1 MPVKHLRQLELMAR
15 RAPAV
20 ERSIAV
26 LNFLAARPDERFTL
40 SEIAR
45 STDLNKATLHAIL
58 AALTEAGFVLREEEK
73 KTYGLGPAL
82 VALGGA
88 AVEAN
93 PAVQLALPHMEAM
106 SNELGLDCVASAAIE
121 DQIVILTS
129 ASSRRPFGIEV
140 EPGQR
145 LPLAPPLGTVFI
157 AWSSQADIDRWL
169 AKVGPQATKDDI
181 QRYRQAVD
189 TVRARGY
196 SLGLGGEPVPKSER
210 STKRP
215 RTLEDNVRSIRVD
228 EYALIE
234 LDHSSTYRL
243 NHVGAPIFD
252 NGGRVALALFL
263 IGFQGDIAAGE
274 VPRYAE
280 RLRYACAA
288 ITEKVGGHEPA

>member
-1 MPVKHLRQLELMAR
+1 MAR

-26 LNFLAARPDERFTL
+26 LNYLASRPDDRFTL

-45 STDLNKATLHAIL
+45 ATDLNKATLHAIL
-58 AALTEAGFVLREEEK
+58 GALTESGFVLREEER
-73 KTYGLGPAL
+73 KTYSLGPAL

-93 PAVQLALPHMEAM
+93 PAVQLAMPHMEAL
-106 SNELGLDCVASAAIE
+106 SSELGLDCVASAAIE
-121 DQIVILTS
+121 DQIVILTR

-157 AWSSQADIDRWL
+157 AWSTQTEIDRWL
-169 AKVGPQATKDDI
+169 AKVGPKATNADI

-196 SLGLGGEPVPKSER
+196 SLGLGGEPIPKEER
-210 STKRP
+210 TVRGRP

-234 LDHSSTYRL
+234 LDNSSTYRL
-243 NHVGAPIFD
+243 NHIGAPIFD
-252 NGGRVALALFL
+252 TLGRVTLAMFL

-280 RLRYACAA
+280 RLRYACTA
-288 ITEKVGGHEPA
+288 ITEKIGGREPA

>member
-1 MPVKHLRQLELMAR
+1 MAR

-26 LNFLAARPDERFTL
+26 LNFLASRPDDRFTL

-45 STDLNKATLHAIL
+45 AADLNKATLHAIL
-58 AALTEAGFVLREEEK
+58 GALTEAGFVLREEER

-93 PAVQLALPHMEAM
+93 PAVQLAIPHMEGL
-106 SNELGLDCVASAAIE
+106 SNELGLDCVASTAIE
-121 DQIVILTS
+121 DQIVILTRT
-129 ASSRRPFGIEV
+129 SSRRPFGIEV

-157 AWSSQADIDRWL
+157 AWSSQSDIDRWL
-169 AKVGPQATKDDI
+169 AKVGPKASNADI

-189 TVRARGY
+189 TVRGRGY
-196 SLGLGGEPVPKSER
+196 SLGLGGEPIPREER
-210 STKRP
+210 TVKGRP

-234 LDHSSTYRL
+234 LDNSSAYRL
-243 NHVGAPIFD
+243 NHIGAPIFD
-252 NGGRVALALFL
+252 QHGRVSLALFL

-288 ITEKVGGHEPA
+288 ITEKIGGREPA

>member
-1 MPVKHLRQLELMAR
+1 MAR

-26 LNFLAARPDERFTL
+26 LNYLAAHPEDRYTL

-58 AALTEAGFVLREEEK
+58 GALTESGFVLREEER

-93 PAVQLALPHMEAM
+93 PGVQLALPHMQ
-106 SNELGLDCVASAAIE
+106 SLSDELGLDCVASTAIE
-121 DQIVILTS
+121 DQIVILQRTS
-129 ASSRRPFGIEV
+129 TSRRPFGIDV

-145 LPLAPPLGTVFI
+145 LPLSPPLGTVFV
-157 AWSSQADIDRWL
+157 AWSSPIEIDHWL
-169 AKVGPQATKDDI
+169 AQVGPSASKSDTK
-181 QRYRQAVD
+181 RYRQAVE

-196 SLGLGGEPVPKSER
+196 SLGLGGEPVPRSESPPRRRR
-210 STKRP
+210 S
-215 RTLEDNVRSIRVD
+215 LEENVRAIRVD

-234 LDHSSTYRL
+234 LDHSATYRL
-243 NHVGAPIFD
+243 NHIGAPVF
-252 NGGRVALALFL
+252 GPTGRVDLALFL
-263 IGFQGDIAAGE
+263 IGFQGDIPAAE

-280 RLRYACAA
+280 RLRYSCAA
-288 ITEKVGGHEPA
+288 ITEKIGGREPD

>member
-1 MPVKHLRQLELMAR
+1 MAR

-26 LNFLAARPDERFTL
+26 LNYLATRPDDRFTL

-45 STDLNKATLHAIL
+45 ATDLNKATLHAIL
-58 AALTEAGFVLREEEK
+58 GALTEAGFVLREEER

-93 PAVQLALPHMEAM
+93 PSVQLSLPHMEVL
-106 SNELGLDCVASAAIE
+106 SNELGLDCVASTAIE
-121 DQIVILTS
+121 EQIVILART
-129 ASSRRPFGIEV
+129 SSRRPFGIMV

-145 LPLAPPLGTVFI
+145 LPMAPPLGTVFV
-157 AWSSQADIDRWL
+157 AWSSQAEIDRWL
-169 AKVGPQATKDDI
+169 AKVGPSASKADI

-196 SLGLGGEPVPKSER
+196 SIGLGGEPAPKSER
-210 STKRP
+210 GTSKP

-234 LDHSSTYRL
+234 LDHSASYQL

-252 NGGRVALALFL
+252 NTGRVNLALFL

-280 RLRYACAA
+280 RLRYACTA
-288 ITEKVGGHEPA
+288 ITEKIGGREPA

>member
-1 MPVKHLRQLELMAR
+1 VAR

-26 LNFLAARPDERFTL
+26 LNFLAAHPEERFTL

-58 AALTEAGFVLREEEK
+58 GALTESGFVLREEER

-93 PAVQLALPHMEAM
+93 PAVQLSLPHMEVL
-106 SNELGLDCVASAAIE
+106 SNELGLDCVASTAIE
-121 DQIVILTS
+121 DQIVILART
-129 ASSRRPFGIEV
+129 SSRRPFGIMV

-145 LPLAPPLGTVFI
+145 LPLAPPLGTVFV
-157 AWSSQADIDRWL
+157 AWSSQAEIDRWL
-169 AKVGPQATKDDI
+169 AKVGPSASKADI
-181 QRYRQAVD
+181 QRYRQAVE
-189 TVRARGY
+189 TVRGRGY
-196 SLGLGGEPVPKSER
+196 SLGLGGEPVPRSER
-210 STKRP
+210 ESTKGRP

-234 LDHSSTYRL
+234 LDHSSTYQL
-243 NHVGAPIFD
+243 NHIGAPVFSAS
-252 NGGRVALALFL
+252 GRVSLALFL

-280 RLRYACAA
+280 RLRYACTAV
-288 ITEKVGGHEPA
+288 TEKIGGREPG

>member
-1 MPVKHLRQLELMAR
+1 MAR

-26 LNFLAARPDERFTL
+26 LNYLASRPDDRFTL

-45 STDLNKATLHAIL
+45 ATDLNKATLHAIL
-58 AALTEAGFVLREEEK
+58 GALTEAGFVLREEER
-73 KTYGLGPAL
+73 KTYSLGPAL

-93 PAVQLALPHMEAM
+93 PAVQLALPHMEAL
-106 SNELGLDCVASAAIE
+106 SSELGLDCVVSTAIE
-121 DQIVILTS
+121 DQIVILIRT
-129 ASSRRPFGIEV
+129 SSRRPFGIEV

-145 LPLAPPLGTVFI
+145 LPLAPPLGTVFV
-157 AWSSQADIDRWL
+157 AWSSQAEIDRWL
-169 AKVGPQATKDDI
+169 AKVGPKASNADI

-189 TVRARGY
+189 TVRGRGY
-196 SLGLGGEPVPKSER
+196 SLGLGGEPIPKEER
-210 STKRP
+210 AVRGRP

-234 LDHSSTYRL
+234 LDNSSAYRL
-243 NHVGAPIFD
+243 NHIGAPIFD
-252 NGGRVALALFL
+252 THGHVTLAMFL

-280 RLRYACAA
+280 RLRYACTAV
-288 ITEKVGGHEPA
+288 TEKIGGREPA

>member
-1 MPVKHLRQLELMAR
+1 MAR

-26 LNFLAARPDERFTL
+26 LNYLASRPDDRFTL

-45 STDLNKATLHAIL
+45 ATDLNKATLHAIL
-58 AALTEAGFVLREEEK
+58 GALTEAGFVLREEER
-73 KTYGLGPAL
+73 KTYSLGPAL

-93 PAVQLALPHMEAM
+93 PAVQLALPHMEAL
-106 SNELGLDCVASAAIE
+106 SSELGLDCVASAAIE

-129 ASSRRPFGIEV
+129 ATSRRPFGIEV

-145 LPLAPPLGTVFI
+145 LPLAPPLGTVFV
-157 AWSSQADIDRWL
+157 AWSPQAEIDRWL
-169 AKVGPQATKDDI
+169 AKVGPKASNADI

-196 SLGLGGEPVPKSER
+196 SLGLGGEPIPKEER
-210 STKRP
+210 TVRGRP

-234 LDHSSTYRL
+234 LDNSSAYRL
-243 NHVGAPIFD
+243 NHIGAPIFD
-252 NGGRVALALFL
+252 THGRVTLAMFL
-263 IGFQGDIAAGE
+263 IGFQGDIAAAE

-280 RLRYACAA
+280 RLRYACTAV
-288 ITEKVGGHEPA
+288 TEKIGGREPA

>member
-1 MPVKHLRQLELMAR
+1 MAR

-26 LNFLAARPDERFTL
+26 LNYLASRPDDRFTL

-45 STDLNKATLHAIL
+45 ATDLNKATLHAIL
-58 AALTEAGFVLREEEK
+58 GALTESGFVLREEER

-93 PAVQLALPHMEAM
+93 PAVQLAIPHMEGL
-106 SNELGLDCVASAAIE
+106 SNELGLDCVASTAIE
-121 DQIVILTS
+121 EQIVILART
-129 ASSRRPFGIEV
+129 SSRRPFGIMV

-145 LPLAPPLGTVFI
+145 LPMSPPLGTVFV
-157 AWSSQADIDRWL
+157 AWSQQEVIDRWL
-169 AKVGPQATKDDI
+169 AKVGPSATKADI

-196 SLGLGGEPVPKSER
+196 SLGLGGDPVPKDQ
-210 STKRP
+210 RP
-215 RTLEDNVRSIRVD
+215 AKVRTLEDNVRSIRVD

-234 LDHSSTYRL
+234 LDNSAAYQL
-243 NHVGAPIFD
+243 NHIGSPIFD
-252 NGGRVALALFL
+252 NNGRVTLALFL
-263 IGFQGDIAAGE
+263 IGFKGDIGAGE

-288 ITEKVGGHEPA
+288 ITEKIGGREPA

>member
-1 MPVKHLRQLELMAR
+1 MAR

-26 LNFLAARPDERFTL
+26 LNYLAARPDDRFTL

-45 STDLNKATLHAIL
+45 ATDLNKATLHAIL
-58 AALTEAGFVLREEEK
+58 GALTESGFILREEER
-73 KTYGLGPAL
+73 KTYSLGPAL

-93 PAVQLALPHMEAM
+93 PAVQLALPHMEAL
-106 SNELGLDCVASAAIE
+106 SSELGLDCVASAAIE
-121 DQIVILTS
+121 EQIVILTR

-145 LPLAPPLGTVFI
+145 LPLAPPLGTVFV
-157 AWSSQADIDRWL
+157 AWSSQAEIDRWL
-169 AKVGPQATKDDI
+169 AKVGPKASNADI

-196 SLGLGGEPVPKSER
+196 SLGLGGEPIPKEER
-210 STKRP
+210 TVRGRP

-234 LDHSSTYRL
+234 LDNSSAYRL
-243 NHVGAPIFD
+243 NHIGAPIFD
-252 NGGRVALALFL
+252 NLGRVTLAMFL

-280 RLRYACAA
+280 RLRYACTAV
-288 ITEKVGGHEPA
+288 TEKIGGREPA

>member
-1 MPVKHLRQLELMAR
+1 MAR

-20 ERSIAV
+20 ERSVAV
-26 LNFLAARPDERFTL
+26 LNFLATRPEERFTL

-45 STDLNKATLHAIL
+45 ATDLNKATLHAIL
-58 AALTEAGFVLREEEK
+58 GALVAAGFVLRTEER

-82 VALGGA
+82 VALGSA

-93 PAVQLALPHMEAM
+93 PAVQLAGPQMQLL
-106 SNELGLDCVASAAIE
+106 SNELGLDCVGSTAIE

-129 ASSRRPFGIEV
+129 TSSRRPFGINV

-145 LPLAPPLGTVFI
+145 LPLAPPLGTVFV

-169 AKVGPQATKDDI
+169 AKVGPQASKADI
-181 QRYRQAVD
+181 KRYRQAVE

-196 SLGLGGEPVPKSER
+196 SLGLGGEPLPKSQR
-210 STKRP
+210 AKRP

-234 LDHSSTYRL
+234 LDNSATYQL
-243 NHVGAPIFD
+243 NHIGAPIFGPD
-252 NGGRVALALFL
+252 SKVALALFL

-288 ITEKVGGHEPA
+288 VTEKIGGREPA

>member
-1 MPVKHLRQLELMAR
+1 MAR

-26 LNFLAARPDERFTL
+26 LNFLASRPDDRFTL

-45 STDLNKATLHAIL
+45 AAELNKATLHAIL
-58 AALTEAGFVLREEEK
+58 GALTEAGFVLREEEK

-93 PAVQLALPHMEAM
+93 PAVQLAIPHMEGL
-106 SNELGLDCVASAAIE
+106 SNELGLDCVASTAIE
-121 DQIVILTS
+121 DQIVILTRT
-129 ASSRRPFGIEV
+129 SSRRPFGIEV

-145 LPLAPPLGTVFI
+145 LPLAPPLGTVFV
-157 AWSSQADIDRWL
+157 AWSSQTEIDRWL
-169 AKVGPQATKDDI
+169 AKVGPKASNADI

-189 TVRARGY
+189 TVRGRGY
-196 SLGLGGEPVPKSER
+196 SLGLGGEPIPREER
-210 STKRP
+210 TVKGRP

-234 LDHSSTYRL
+234 LDNSSAYRL
-243 NHVGAPIFD
+243 NHIGAPIFD
-252 NGGRVALALFL
+252 QHGRVSLALFL

-288 ITEKVGGHEPA
+288 ITEKIGGREPA

>member
-1 MPVKHLRQLELMAR
+1 MAR

-26 LNFLAARPDERFTL
+26 LNYLASRPDDRFTL

-45 STDLNKATLHAIL
+45 ATDLNKATLHAIL
-58 AALTEAGFVLREEEK
+58 GALTEAGFVLREEER
-73 KTYGLGPAL
+73 KTYSLGPAL

-93 PAVQLALPHMEAM
+93 PAVQLALPHMEAL
-106 SNELGLDCVASAAIE
+106 SSELGLDCVASAAIE

-157 AWSSQADIDRWL
+157 AWSPQAEIDRWL
-169 AKVGPQATKDDI
+169 AKVGPKASNADI

-196 SLGLGGEPVPKSER
+196 SLGLGGEPIPKEER
-210 STKRP
+210 SVRGRP

-234 LDHSSTYRL
+234 LDNSSAYRL
-243 NHVGAPIFD
+243 NHIGAPIFD
-252 NGGRVALALFL
+252 TQGRVTLAMFL

-280 RLRYACAA
+280 RLRYACTAV
-288 ITEKVGGHEPA
+288 TEKIGGREPA

>member
-1 MPVKHLRQLELMAR
+1 MAR

-26 LNFLAARPDERFTL
+26 LNHLASRPDDRFTL

-45 STDLNKATLHAIL
+45 ATDLNKATLHAIL
-58 AALTEAGFVLREEEK
+58 GALTESGFILREEER

-82 VALGGA
+82 VALGSA
-88 AVEAN
+88 AIQAN
-93 PAVQLALPHMEAM
+93 PAVQLALPHMEGL
-106 SNELGLDCVASAAIE
+106 SNELGLDCVASTAIE
-121 DQIVILTS
+121 EQIVILART
-129 ASSRRPFGIEV
+129 SSRKPFGIMV

-145 LPLAPPLGTVFI
+145 LPMSPPLGTVFV
-157 AWSSQADIDRWL
+157 AWSSQAEIDRWL
-169 AKVGPQATKDDI
+169 AKVGPSASKADI

-196 SLGLGGEPVPKSER
+196 SLGLGGDPVPKAER
-210 STKRP
+210 AVSKA
-215 RTLEDNVRSIRVD
+215 RTLEDNVRNIRVD

-234 LDHSSTYRL
+234 LDNSSAYQL
-243 NHVGAPIFD
+243 NHIGAPIFD
-252 NGGRVALALFL
+252 TNGRVTLALFL
-263 IGFQGDIAAGE
+263 IGFKGDIGAGE

-288 ITEKVGGHEPA
+288 ITEKIGGREPA